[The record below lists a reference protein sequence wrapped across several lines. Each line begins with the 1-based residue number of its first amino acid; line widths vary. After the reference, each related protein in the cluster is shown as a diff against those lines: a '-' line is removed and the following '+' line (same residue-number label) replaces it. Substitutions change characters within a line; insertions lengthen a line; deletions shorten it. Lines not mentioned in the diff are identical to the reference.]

1 MNERAKGTAVFPAG
15 LILRLEADGA
25 VLGNRG
31 DVIIEGDLS
40 SSLGKIKHVFS
51 DGGSLT
57 IAGDFGAQR
66 IEASGEIILEGN
78 VKAKRIKGDTV
89 RLGGGTVI
97 SQVILADREVELACK
112 SVKADVVMAPQ
123 VNFGADTKGRVVAV
137 ECDNDLGPSKV
148 RGRLSLADYVDIVSD
163 ASNVLESN
171 DIPIPESADEDE
183 EDDEDEEPEEL
194 AMAPPDDE
202 DEGPEMD
209 TVAAAADDDDEDEEA
224 EEGDEDEEDVSQDL
238 EMESAESEDGGNE
251 PPPGADLPSMEMFV
265 AQDEDDTGVPGLS
278 DDEVDRLIGQISGA
292 LDKIQ
297 DSYTSGEAPPPVVF
311 LRSLIDERRLTYI
324 KAQINSIWSD
334 LLKYHQKKG
343 LYISNAVTHQF
354 QQIQMAMR
362 KIPE

>member
-15 LILRLEADGA
+15 LILRLEDDGA

-31 DVIIEGDLS
+31 DVVIEGDLS

-57 IAGDFGAQR
+57 VAGDFGAQR
-66 IEASGEIILEGN
+66 IEATGEILLEGN
-78 VKAKRIKGDTV
+78 VKAKRIKG
-89 RLGGGTVI
+89 GTVKLSGGKVV
-97 SQVILADREVELACK
+97 SQVILADQEVELASR

-123 VNFGADTKGRVVAV
+123 VTFGGDTKGRVVAV

-163 ASNVLESN
+163 AEAVLTAN
-171 DIPIPESADEDE
+171 DIPIPEISDDD

-194 AMAPPDDE
+194 AMAPPDD
-202 DEGPEMD
+202 
-209 TVAAAADDDDEDEEA
+209 DEEA
-224 EEGDEDEEDVSQDL
+224 PELDTMAEADGDDEEDVSRDL
-238 EMESAESEDGGNE
+238 GGE
-251 PPPGADLPSMEMFV
+251 PPPGADLPSMEML
-265 AQDEDDTGVPGLS
+265 ASEAEDETGVPGMS
-278 DDEVDRLIGQISGA
+278 DDEVDALIAQVSGA
-292 LDKIQ
+292 LDKIEE
-297 DSYTSGEAPPPVVF
+297 SYTSGDTPPPVVF
-311 LRSLIDERRLTYI
+311 LRSLIDEQRMVYL
-324 KAQINSIWSD
+324 KSQINSIWSD

>member
-15 LILRLEADGA
+15 LILRLEDDGA

-66 IEASGEIILEGN
+66 IEASGEIVLEGN
-78 VKAKRIKGDTV
+78 VKAKRIKGGSV
-89 RLGGGTVI
+89 RLSGGKVI
-97 SQVILADREVELACK
+97 SQVILADREVELGSK
-112 SVKADVVMAPQ
+112 SVKADVVMAPK
-123 VNFGADTKGRVVAV
+123 VTFGADTKGRVVAV

-163 ASNVLESN
+163 ATNVLEAN
-171 DIPIPESADEDE
+171 DIPIPESDDDDE

-194 AMAPPDDE
+194 AMSPPDDD
-202 DEGPEMD
+202 DEGPELD
-209 TVAAAADDDDEDEEA
+209 TVAAADE
-224 EEGDEDEEDVSQDL
+224 DEDEEDVSQDL
-238 EMESAESEDGGNE
+238 EMESASSADAGGE
-251 PPPGADLPSMEMFV
+251 PPPGADLPSMEMLV
-265 AQDEDDTGVPGLS
+265 AQDEDDTDVPGMS
-278 DDEVDRLIGQISGA
+278 DDEVDRLIAQVSGA

-297 DSYTSGEAPPPVVF
+297 ESYTSGDAPPPVVF
-311 LRSLIDERRLTYI
+311 LRSLIDERRMTYV

>member
-1 MNERAKGTAVFPAG
+1 MNERARGTAVFPAG

-66 IEASGEIILEGN
+66 IEASGEVILEGN
-78 VKAKRIKGDTV
+78 IKAKRIKGDTV
-89 RLGGGTVI
+89 RLGGGKVV
-97 SQVILADREVELACK
+97 SQVILADSEVELACK

-123 VNFGADTKGRVVAV
+123 VSFGADTKGRVVAV

-163 ASNVLESN
+163 ATNVLQAN
-171 DIPIPESADEDE
+171 DIRIPEMSDDDE
-183 EDDEDEEPEEL
+183 EDDEDEDEEPEEL

-202 DEGPEMD
+202 EEGPEMD
-209 TVAAAADDDDEDEEA
+209 TVAAADD
-224 EEGDEDEEDVSQDL
+224 DEEDVSQDL
-238 EMESAESEDGGNE
+238 EMESAESEDSGNE

-265 AQDEDDTGVPGLS
+265 AQDGDDKGVPGMS
-278 DDEVDRLIGQISGA
+278 DDEVDRLIGQVSGA

-311 LRSLIDERRLTYI
+311 LRSLIDERRLAYV
-324 KAQINSIWSD
+324 KAQIDSIWSD